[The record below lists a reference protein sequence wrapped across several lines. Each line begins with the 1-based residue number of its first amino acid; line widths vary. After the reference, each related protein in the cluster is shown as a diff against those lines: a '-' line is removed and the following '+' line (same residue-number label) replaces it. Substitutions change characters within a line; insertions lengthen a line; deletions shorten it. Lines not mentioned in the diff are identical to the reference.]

1 VRDSEFDW
9 LSSKHSEPLFWT
21 PELLGRPSAWWGH
34 VPFAFWLVAQCN
46 PRLLVELGTYR
57 GVSYAAF
64 CEAVSRLR
72 LATRCYA
79 INNPAPDEKPAVNEN
94 DIDTEF
100 EELHSRRYAS
110 FSKVLRQPREKA
122 CDVFADRT
130 IDLLH
135 VNGPSSREASDCGFE
150 QWRAK
155 LSDRA
160 VVIFHDC
167 SERLGDSGVR
177 RAFETFKTQVPTFEF
192 SHGCGLGVVAFGNH
206 APARIKQLCELSDGY
221 EIAATRERFAHLGAR
236 WETIA
241 EAKVGV
247 AEAEAAHKLL
257 AETRNDLANATNE
270 IGTLREQALSATANF
285 TRASISLRTLSEDL
299 ASALDGHEASL
310 EMEQSFLRA
319 LGQSQRRKQ
328 RVIFPQQLRGVS
340 AFLTKRGRRM
350 RRNYCLLLKSPLFDR
365 YYYLDQNKD
374 VRDAGIDP
382 TLHFL
387 LTGGQEGRR
396 PGGLFNTKYYL
407 SANPDVAR
415 TKENPLIHFIRWGAR
430 ELRPLGL
437 PLPARFASGESSQLP
452 TEPDHRHENVD
463 IIVCVHNSLE
473 VVGRCLESVIAET
486 LPPYHVILVDDGS
499 DVPTTKL
506 LIAFAETYGATLLR
520 NEVAKGYTLAAN
532 AGLRASSAPFCVL
545 LNSDT
550 EVSGGWLDRLVD
562 YMRRDPAIGVV
573 GPLSNTASWQSVPTV
588 FEGYWGGN
596 ELPQGMGVD
605 NMARL
610 VALGA
615 SRRGIQLGFINGF
628 CMLLRR
634 ETLDSVGVFDEKT
647 FAAGYGEEN
656 DFCIRVRHK
665 GWRLVVAD
673 DVYVFHHQ
681 SHSYGDRRQKLVAS
695 ADKALAAK
703 HSHAIDIL
711 PHLLICRNSLQLH
724 RARLRV
730 AANQKRA
737 ELSASARSRYETRR
751 LAFLVPVIDAGGGAN
766 VILQEIRAMRRFGV
780 DAWIINRWEHRQG
793 FERSYPSLE
802 IPVIYGDGDLSGK
815 AQSLLAE
822 HGVSVDAIV
831 ATSYE
836 TFYWLPD
843 TACAPKL
850 GYYIQDVE
858 KWFFAS
864 DKALSERAE
873 QTYFYRPEVVRVTK
887 SDWNR
892 QEIVALGGNEPAVV
906 GPSVDVDLFRPSSDD
921 GIEPRRPRHVVA
933 MVRPESWWRAP
944 DRTLR
949 VLRRVKDTF
958 KDAVAVT
965 CFGGFARDT
974 AALGVRLDGIRVL
987 EKLAP
992 PEVADL
998 LGRAD
1003 IFLDFS
1009 DWQAMGLTA
1018 LEAMASGAAVV
1029 VPGNGGASEFCCHG
1043 VSGLVIDSQDD
1054 DACFEAA
1061 HRLVADADLRLS
1073 VRRAGMEK
1081 AMSLTPEV
1089 AALKLLEAL
1098 WAE

>member
-1 VRDSEFDW
+1 
-9 LSSKHSEPLFWT
+9 
-21 PELLGRPSAWWGH
+21 
-34 VPFAFWLVAQCN
+34 
-46 PRLLVELGTYR
+46 
-57 GVSYAAF
+57 
-64 CEAVSRLR
+64 
-72 LATRCYA
+72 
-79 INNPAPDEKPAVNEN
+79 
-94 DIDTEF
+94 
-100 EELHSRRYAS
+100 
-110 FSKVLRQPREKA
+110 
-122 CDVFADRT
+122 
-130 IDLLH
+130 
-135 VNGPSSREASDCGFE
+135 
-150 QWRAK
+150 
-155 LSDRA
+155 
-160 VVIFHDC
+160 
-167 SERLGDSGVR
+167 
-177 RAFETFKTQVPTFEF
+177 
-192 SHGCGLGVVAFGNH
+192 
-206 APARIKQLCELSDGY
+206 
-221 EIAATRERFAHLGAR
+221 
-236 WETIA
+236 
-241 EAKVGV
+241 
-247 AEAEAAHKLL
+247 
-257 AETRNDLANATNE
+257 
-270 IGTLREQALSATANF
+270 LREQALSATTRF
-285 TRASISLRTLSEDL
+285 TRASISLRNLSADL
-299 ASALDGHEASL
+299 ASALAGYEASL
-310 EMEQSFLRA
+310 EMEHSFLRA

-328 RVIFPQQLRGVS
+328 RVIFPPQLRNIS
-340 AFLTKRGRRM
+340 SYLTKRGRRL
-350 RRNYCLLLKSPLFDR
+350 RRNYRRIVKSPLFDSDF
-365 YYYLDQNKD
+365 YLDQNTD
-374 VRDAGIDP
+374 VREGGVDP

-387 LTGGQEGRR
+387 LTGGLEGRQ
-396 PGGLFNTKYYL
+396 PGVLFNTKYYL
-407 SANPDVAR
+407 AANPDVGR

-437 PLPARFASGESSQLP
+437 PLPARFASEENPQLP
-452 TEPDHRHENVD
+452 AEPDHRHENVD
-463 IIVCVHNSLE
+463 IIVCVHNSAE
-473 VVGRCLESVIAET
+473 VVRRCLESVIAET

-499 DVPTTKL
+499 DVPTAKL
-506 LIAFAETYGATLLR
+506 LTAFAETYGATLLR
-520 NEVAKGYTLAAN
+520 NEVAKGYTLAVN
-532 AGLRASSAPFCVL
+532 AGLGASSAPFCVL

-550 EVSGGWLDRLVD
+550 EVAEGWLDRLVD
-562 YMRRDPAIGVV
+562 YMRRDPAVGVV
-573 GPLSNTASWQSVPTV
+573 GPLSNIASWQSVPTV
-588 FEGYWGGN
+588 FEGDWGGN
-596 ELPQGMGVD
+596 ELPEGMGVAQ
-605 NMARL
+605 MARL

-647 FAAGYGEEN
+647 FGAGYGEEN
-656 DFCIRVRHK
+656 DFCIRARHK

-673 DVYVFHHQ
+673 DVYIFHHQ
-681 SHSYGDRRQKLVAS
+681 SHSYGDRRQKLVAR

-703 HSHAIDIL
+703 HSHAVDIL
-711 PHLLICRNSLQLH
+711 PHLLICRDSLQLH

-730 AANQKRA
+730 AANLKCA
-737 ELSASARSRYETRR
+737 ALSASARSRYETRR

-793 FERSYPSLE
+793 FERSYPGLD
-802 IPVIYGDGDLSGK
+802 IPMIYGDGDLSGK
-815 AQSLLAE
+815 AQSLLAD

-843 TACAPKL
+843 AACTPKL

-873 QTYFYRPEVVRVTK
+873 QTYFWRPDVVRVTK

-892 QEIVALGGNEPAVV
+892 QEIVALGGNEPAVI
-906 GPSVDVDLFRPSSDD
+906 GPSVDVDLFRPSNDD
-921 GIEPRRPRHVVA
+921 GLEPRRPRHVVA
-933 MVRPESWWRAP
+933 MVRPESWWRGP

-958 KDAVAVT
+958 KDEVAVT
-965 CFGGFARDT
+965 CFGGFARDV

-992 PEVADL
+992 REVADL

-1029 VPGNGGASEFCCHG
+1029 VPGNGGALEFCRHG
-1043 VSGLVIDSQDD
+1043 VSGLVVDSQDD
-1054 DACFEAA
+1054 EACFKAA

-1073 VRRAGMEK
+1073 VRRAGMET